1 MHKKLIYTAVVAAV
15 MSAPQVSAAKI
26 ELSEAFNYN
35 AFIFEDYEGE
45 RSDVEGSLAVG
56 GNLTVEDFDVGL
68 LLPTDLSSSALYV
81 GGDLSYTRGHVHAG
95 QTTVSG
101 MVTANGV
108 MFDGALNSGSTTTV
122 TYGSVE
128 NGGIFS
134 EGDVTL
140 EKAGVNNGDIQSEQA
155 VTIREAGVN
164 GSITYGTTLTVDN
177 AGYTGSA
184 VQSSSNTVNVDNLDF
199 NSIANEVTAQ
209 SQDFASMSV
218 NGTTT
223 LTCTDASDPN
233 ALVSC
238 NDSNIDTLDTI
249 VFSGS
254 DDVNIYSISS
264 DWFSAADK
272 DIVYDFSTTSYNII
286 NVYGDTVELFNT
298 GFFNTAFTQ
307 ENEYFTENGQYRD
320 NDNNIGQ
327 RHDGLYTNNILFNFV
342 DAEDLTLHSVGVK
355 GSVLA
360 PYAELSFY
368 NGHVDGNVIANSLVT
383 PLVELVNDQGQTYNA
398 PTGQINN
405 YQFGAIN
412 VSEPASIALLF
423 GAGCF
428 MLVRRR
434 QVSKV

>member
-1 MHKKLIYTAVVAAV
+1 MHKKLIYTAVLAAV
-15 MSAPQVSAAKI
+15 MSTPQVSAAKI

-68 LLPTDLSSSALYV
+68 LLPTYLSSSALYV

-101 MVTANGV
+101 MVTANSV
-108 MFDGALNSGSTTTV
+108 MFDGALNSTSATTV

-199 NSIANEVTAQ
+199 NSIATEVTAQ

-383 PLVELVNDQGQTYNA
+383 PLVELVNDQGETYNA

-428 MLVRRR
+428 MLARRR

>member
-1 MHKKLIYTAVVAAV
+1 MHKTILYTAVVAAIA
-15 MSAPQVSAAKI
+15 SAPQVSAAKI

-35 AFIFEDYEGE
+35 AFIFNSYEGE
-45 RSDVEGSLAVG
+45 RSDVEGTLAVG

-101 MVTANGV
+101 MVTANNV
-108 MFDGALNSGSTTTV
+108 MFDGALNSGNTTTV
-122 TYGSVE
+122 TYGSIE

-140 EKAGVNNGDIQSEQA
+140 EKAGINNGDIQSEQS

-184 VQSSSNTVNVDNLDF
+184 VQSPSNTVNVDNLDF
-199 NSIANEVTAQ
+199 NSIAAEVTKQ
-209 SQDFASMSV
+209 SQEFASMDV

-223 LTCTDASDPN
+223 LSCTDASDPN
-233 ALVSC
+233 ARVSC
-238 NDSNIDTLDTI
+238 KDSNINTLDTI
-249 VFSGS
+249 VFSGN
-254 DDVNIYSISS
+254 DDINIYSITS
-264 DWFSAADK
+264 DWFSADNK
-272 DIVYDFSTTSYNII
+272 SIVYDFSTTSYNII
-286 NVYGDTVELFNT
+286 NVYGESVELFNT

-307 ENEYFTENGQYRD
+307 ENEYFRENGQYRD
-320 NDNNIGQ
+320 NDNNVGQ
-327 RHDGLYTNNILFNFV
+327 RHDGRYTNNILFNFV
-342 DAEDLTLHSVGVK
+342 DADFLTLHSVGVK

-383 PLVELVNDQGQTYNA
+383 PLVELINDQGDTYNA
-398 PTGQINN
+398 PTGQVNN
-405 YQFGAIN
+405 YRFGAIN
-412 VSEPASIALLF
+412 VSEPASIAILF
-423 GAGCF
+423 GAGCL
-428 MLVRRR
+428 MLTRRR
-434 QVSKV
+434 KTS